1 MLADLY
7 EQFDLK
13 IKKERKKLP
22 WSSRSEFKDELN
34 SARQANFS
42 VYRNPYDHYKSM
54 LELTPIPIRMK
65 NTQVTQSTQ
74 LNLHLS
80 DVNTFQDAQDNML
93 NNPPDFTH
101 HDSGNRKADYNESL
115 GLIESMISKRQMEA
129 GLIHSF
135 SQDQMVTGLDNFYK
149 SRLDTRI
156 NRAQLKSMNKSLLAE
171 RAIEKEN
178 LNVTDMIYH
187 RDHTPTPPPTY

>member
-7 EQFDLK
+7 EQIDLK
-13 IKKERKKLP
+13 IRKERKKLP
-22 WSSRSEFKDELN
+22 WSSKNEFKDELN
-34 SARQANFS
+34 KARQANYS
-42 VYRNPYDHYKSM
+42 IYRNPYDHYKSM

-65 NTQVTQSTQ
+65 NTQITQNTQ
-74 LNLHLS
+74 LKLHLS
-80 DVNTFQDAQDNML
+80 DVNTFQDAQYNML
-93 NNPPDFTH
+93 SNPPILTQ

-115 GLIESMISKRQMEA
+115 GLVESMISKRQMEA

-135 SQDQMVTGLDNFYK
+135 SQDQLVTGLDNFYK

-187 RDHTPTPPPTY
+187 RDNTPPNPPVY